1 VKKLLF
7 IALICFGNFAFAHNG
22 NSGEEEQPVE
32 FVGQVIDAADGQ
44 VITGATIQLVGTD
57 IKVMSD
63 EDGRF
68 VLELLPSQAGELE
81 LSFVS
86 FATKRVE
93 IDLSNTSTTIAI
105 SER

>member
-1 VKKLLF
+1 M
-7 IALICFGNFAFAHNG
+7 AFAHNG

-32 FVGQVIDAADGQ
+32 VSGQVIDAADGQ
-44 VITGATIQLVGTD
+44 VITGATIKVVGTD

-68 VLELLPSQAGELE
+68 TIELLPSQASEFE

-93 IDLSNTSTTIAI
+93 IDLSSENTTIAI